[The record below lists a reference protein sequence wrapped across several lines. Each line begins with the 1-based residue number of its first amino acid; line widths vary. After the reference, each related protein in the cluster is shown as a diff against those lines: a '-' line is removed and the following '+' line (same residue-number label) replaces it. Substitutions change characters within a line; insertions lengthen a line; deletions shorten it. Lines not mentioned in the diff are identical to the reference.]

1 MHHFGIFRLR
11 RRFASRMRSG
21 FDEQAHRAASQKLR
35 IYDARCASYIRRDIE
50 VVITRRSWK
59 PFADRHV
66 GSNPTPSAN
75 AKAPNGCLFALAGNL
90 CEKPFC
96 LAKVGSHLSLKPMGA
111 CSQEARR
118 KIFAVRRIPHSLRQE
133 KPQLNYQLR
142 FFSYIRLSASF
153 IATQWYYFVVILPSR
168 LKVT

>member
-66 GSNPTPSAN
+66 GSNPTPSAKKIHRF
-75 AKAPNGCLFALAGNL
+75 AVDFFIQSAGLVWHQRTCALYGIATKSRMASRFSVDLPADWFHTSLCDDSIQGFALIPCRNKL
-90 CEKPFC
+90 RILFYPTP
-96 LAKVGSHLSLKPMGA
+96 LH
-111 CSQEARR
+111 
-118 KIFAVRRIPHSLRQE
+118 IF
-133 KPQLNYQLR
+133 
-142 FFSYIRLSASF
+142 
-153 IATQWYYFVVILPSR
+153 
-168 LKVT
+168 